1 MLKKAGIVVAAA
13 AAGLLALSPLAFA
26 GDKGHDY
33 DHKGHSGSGSGSGS
47 GSSSIEIDENTNNAE
62 GDENNGLVN
71 VSGNN
76 VNVPIQACNND
87 IPINVLGVQVS
98 DVQADLVG
106 ALGILG
112 EAEAE
117 RNGDT
122 GDQRS
127 CEQNAEAGDDLT
139 QIIED

>member
-26 GDKGHDY
+26 GDKGWDG
-33 DHKGHSGSGSGSGS
+33 DDRGHHGSV
-47 GSSSIEIDENTNNAE
+47 EIDENTNNASE
-62 GDENNGLVN
+62 ETNGLVN

-87 IPINVLGVQVS
+87 IPVNVLGVQVS

-106 ALGILG
+106 ALGLLG
-112 EAEAE
+112 EADAE

-122 GDQRS
+122 GDARS
-127 CEQNAEAGDDLT
+127 CEQDAAAGDVLEQEIND
-139 QIIED
+139 